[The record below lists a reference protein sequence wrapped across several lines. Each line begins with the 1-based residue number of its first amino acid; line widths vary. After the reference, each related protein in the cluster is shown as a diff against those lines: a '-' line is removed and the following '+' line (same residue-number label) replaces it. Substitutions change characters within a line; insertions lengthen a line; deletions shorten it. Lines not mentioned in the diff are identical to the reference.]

1 MFTLIFDGSPHK
13 NGDTAALIGAFVKEL
28 GGEVERIRA
37 YELQGKIAACVDCRA
52 CWKTPGCAIKDG
64 MQEIYEK
71 IDRADVIVIA
81 SPVYYSLLTGPLLSL
96 MSRLQ
101 CAYAN
106 RRFIGHRMF
115 EKQKVGAVLLAGGGN
130 GRPDPALEAAE
141 TLLRC
146 MRAKPMGSAMAL
158 KTDDVPAKAD
168 MQALEAAAALAKR
181 IKTEGNVGCRMC

>member
-1 MFTLIFDGSPHK
+1 MRTLVFDGSPHI
-13 NGDTAALIGAFVKEL
+13 NGDTAVLMETFCAEM

-52 CWKTPGCAIKDG
+52 CWKVPGCAIKDG
-64 MQEIYEK
+64 MQEIYDK
-71 IDRADVIVIA
+71 IDKADVIVIA

-96 MSRLQ
+96 LSRLQ

-106 RRFIGHRMF
+106 RRFIGHRLF
-115 EKQKVGAVLLAGGGN
+115 EKQKLGAVLLVGGGN

-146 MRAKPMGSAMAL
+146 MRARPLGSAMAL
-158 KTDDVPAKAD
+158 KTDEVPAKED
-168 MQALEAAAALAKR
+168 VQALEAAAALARR
-181 IKTEGNVGCRMC
+181 IKTEEM